1 MFAQGQLAYVKLPLV
16 SDDVFD
22 TDTIL
27 MKLKYISK

>member
-22 TDTIL
+22 TDTS
-27 MKLKYISK
+27 YFNEA